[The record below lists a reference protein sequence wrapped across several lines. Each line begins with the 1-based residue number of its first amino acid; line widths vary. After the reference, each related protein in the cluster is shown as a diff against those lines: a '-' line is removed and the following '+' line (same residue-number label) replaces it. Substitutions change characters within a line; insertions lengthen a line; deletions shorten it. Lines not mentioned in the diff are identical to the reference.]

1 MSIQTIPQTTV
12 HATVVAALLNATK
25 DGASRIRHW
34 MSAASKQRKMY
45 QMRAVLSALDN
56 RTLADI
62 GIHRSDIPRVVA
74 GFSPRELG
82 MEPIAKT
89 ARTKG
94 YPKDACLGA
103 V

>member
-12 HATVVAALLNATK
+12 VAVLLSATK
-25 DGASRIRHW
+25 GGVSRIRHW
-34 MSAASKQRKMY
+34 MSAASNQRKMY
-45 QMRAVLSALDN
+45 QMRAELSALDD

-62 GIHRSDIPRVVA
+62 GIHRSDIPCVVA

-82 MEPIAKT
+82 MKPIAKT
-89 ARTKG
+89 ARTKS
-94 YPKDACLGA
+94 YPKDAYLGA